1 MFAVIAGGDATG
13 THLASLLLAQE
24 HEVRLVEHR
33 RGVLAH
39 IHRTLPTEVIVEGHA
54 LDTRVLEVA
63 GVANAQVLAACM
75 EGDAQNLALCY
86 LARER
91 FQVARTI
98 ACVNDPGNAWLF
110 DAKFHVDV
118 SLNQADI
125 LASLIEQEMSLGDM
139 MTLAK
144 LRRGRFSLVGE
155 KIPEGA
161 RAVGIA
167 IKDLPLPKNSVIAAI
182 IRHGEILI
190 PRGPLRFEARDEVL
204 AIVDAEGADELAA
217 LFGRPVTTP

>member
-13 THLASLLLAQE
+13 AHLASLLLAQE

-33 RGVLAH
+33 REVLAR
-39 IHRTLPTEVIVEGHA
+39 IHRTLPTEVIVEGHP
-54 LDTRVLEVA
+54 LDTRVLEAA
-63 GVANAQVLAACM
+63 GVARVHVLAACM

-86 LARER
+86 LARQR
-91 FQVARTI
+91 FRVARTI

-161 RAVGIA
+161 RAVGVA
-167 IKDLPLPKNSVIAAI
+167 IKDLPFPKNSVIAAI

-190 PRGPLRFEARDEVL
+190 PRGPLQFEVGDEVL
-204 AIVDAEGADELAA
+204 AIVDAEGADELAV
-217 LFGRPVTTP
+217 LFGPPRTTR

>member
-13 THLASLLLAQE
+13 AQLASLLLAQD

-33 RGVLAH
+33 RQVLAH
-39 IHRTLPTEVIVEGHA
+39 IHRTLPTETIVEGHA
-54 LDTRVLEVA
+54 LDAGVLEAA
-63 GVANAQVLAACM
+63 GAAKAHVVAACM

-91 FQVARTI
+91 FRVARTI
-98 ACVNDPGNAWLF
+98 ACVNNPGNAWLF

-161 RAVGIA
+161 RAVGVA

-190 PRGPLRFEARDEVL
+190 PRGPLRFEAGDEVL

-217 LFGRPVTTP
+217 LFGRPGTPR